1 MQMTGA
7 KGGRGGGHCPP
18 TTCRG
23 GPAGG
28 RLGYS
33 AAAGLFRP
41 FAWKPVLDAPE
52 LTARSAPPLRSPLQQ
67 AKRKLYVSLV
77 LFAGLLIFGTCGFY
91 IADHL
96 DATPGGRTLVEAF
109 YFTLV
114 VLTTVGMEG
123 PVSDMERYFAI
134 FLMLVGIFLVAAAA
148 SNLVAFA
155 IDGELNKHFGR
166 RKLEK
171 QIDKLE
177 GHFIVVGF
185 GRMGRAL
192 CQRMA
197 AEDEAFVLIELDED
211 LTEEA
216 EALGY
221 FYIHGDAT
229 DEHVL
234 VRAGIAQAG
243 GLATCLPNDPAN
255 VFVTLTARGLRPQI
269 EIVARAEDPATEA
282 KLIKAGASR
291 VICPPV
297 VGASRLH
304 EMLIKPVVT
313 DLIPPS
319 SAEAD
324 VVDACVFRVD
334 GLPQLVG
341 CSLGASDITGR
352 TGMLV
357 AAVERDGQ
365 RTFSPPSDFTLA
377 ESDKLYL
384 MGPDGGIDKLI
395 EAYGD
400 GSRPTRARQVRP

>member
-1 MQMTGA
+1 
-7 KGGRGGGHCPP
+7 
-18 TTCRG
+18 
-23 GPAGG
+23 
-28 RLGYS
+28 
-33 AAAGLFRP
+33 
-41 FAWKPVLDAPE
+41 
-52 LTARSAPPLRSPLQQ
+52 LRSPLEQ
-67 AKRKLYVSLV
+67 AKRKLVLSLV
-77 LFAGLLIFGTCGFY
+77 LFTGLLIFGTCGFY
-91 IADHL
+91 VADHL

-171 QIDKLE
+171 QIEKLE

-192 CQRMA
+192 CERMA
-197 AEDEAFVLIELDED
+197 TEDEAFVLVELDED
-211 LTEEA
+211 LAEEA

-221 FYIHGDAT
+221 LCIHGDAT

-234 VRAGIAQAG
+234 DRAGITQAG

-282 KLIKAGASR
+282 KLLKAGASR

-297 VGASRLH
+297 EGASRLH

-313 DLIPPS
+313 DLIPQA

-324 VVDACVFRVD
+324 AVDACVFRVD
-334 GLPQLVG
+334 GLPKLLG
-341 CSLGASDITGR
+341 RSLAEADIPGQ

-365 RTFSPPSDFTLA
+365 RTFSPPTSFTLA
-377 ESDKLYL
+377 DTDKLYL
-384 MGPDGGIDKLI
+384 MGPEGGIDKLI
-395 EAYGD
+395 EAYGQ
-400 GSRPTRARQVRP
+400 GRRPKRGMQARY